1 MIDDPSYVSLMV
13 RLWREPGNSS
23 EAWRGEI
30 EEIQSGEIVVASSLE
45 EVLTLI
51 QRSVAGDAKGRRA
64 THTHSSHC

>member
-1 MIDDPSYVSLMV
+1 MIDDPSYVSLLV

-23 EAWRGEI
+23 EAWCGEI

-51 QRSVAGDAKGRRA
+51 QRTVAGDAERRRA
-64 THTHSSHC
+64 TDPNSSHC